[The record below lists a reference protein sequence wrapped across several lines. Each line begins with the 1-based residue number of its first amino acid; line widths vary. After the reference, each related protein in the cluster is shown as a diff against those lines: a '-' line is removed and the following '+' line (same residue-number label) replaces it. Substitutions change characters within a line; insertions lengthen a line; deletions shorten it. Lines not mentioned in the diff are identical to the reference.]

1 MKGHYQK
8 VPDTTRKKTF
18 PEPRKEPNQYREPI
32 GPRKP
37 SVGER
42 ILTAAGDFNRAIAP
56 HLEQGRRTAGKIQ
69 HYAAE
74 RNWAMD
80 YNFGM
85 GQFNPMTAGANWA
98 TMSFPGSGFEQP
110 RAAPRRRRRR
120 STPKRESSGG
130 WELPLY

>member
-8 VPDTTRKKTF
+8 VPDSTKSRKF
-18 PEPRKEPNQYREPI
+18 PAPRVEPNQYREPI

-74 RNWAMD
+74 RNRAMD

-110 RAAPRRRRRR
+110 RAAPRRKSKKR
-120 STPKRESSGG
+120 SRENRDSGWG
-130 WELPLY
+130 MPLY

>member
-74 RNWAMD
+74 RNRAMD

-110 RAAPRRRRRR
+110 RAAPRRKSKKR
-120 STPKRESSGG
+120 SRENRDSGWG
-130 WELPLY
+130 MPLY

>member
-74 RNWAMD
+74 RNQAMD

-85 GQFNPMTAGANWA
+85 GQFNPTTAGANWA